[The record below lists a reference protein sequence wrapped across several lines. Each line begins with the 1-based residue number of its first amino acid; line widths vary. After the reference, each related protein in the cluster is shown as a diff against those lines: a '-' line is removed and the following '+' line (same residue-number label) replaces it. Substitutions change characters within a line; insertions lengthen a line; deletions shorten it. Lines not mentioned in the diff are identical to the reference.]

1 MATSTQHQEISG
13 LFLDHAAVEFEKG
26 DFLQASEKAWGAV
39 AHYVKSVAKEQGWP
53 DGSHRDVNRNAEELI
68 KLTPD
73 PGTNRT
79 KLVAMNGLHSNFCE
93 GNLGPEHV
101 EKGIE
106 DARDLVAD
114 MKKAEARL
122 PRLESGRA
130 RSRRT

>member
-1 MATSTQHQEISG
+1 
-13 LFLDHAAVEFEKG
+13 
-26 DFLQASEKAWGAV
+26 
-39 AHYVKSVAKEQGWP
+39 
-53 DGSHRDVNRNAEELI
+53 
-68 KLTPD
+68 
-73 PGTNRT
+73 
-79 KLVAMNGLHSNFCE
+79 MNGLHSNFCE